1 MMGGTRFHDTCQT
14 NAFLLTS
21 CPTFRLSSLTFFF
34 AVGLAWSSQCPRG
47 GNCDAG
53 VSPAVA
59 RAYCPRAG
67 AGRSRDRGRD
77 ARATPIIASK
87 T

>member
-14 NAFLLTS
+14 NASLLTS

-47 GNCDAG
+47 GNCGAG

-59 RAYCPRAG
+59 RASCPRHTYT
-67 AGRSRDRGRD
+67 RFENV
-77 ARATPIIASK
+77 ASI
-87 T
+87 TGLRTVLG